1 MTINRSVGLLSTP
14 VRTCK
19 VGMQM
24 LPQEKHD
31 KIKSSIYWEEPKQCC
46 KHRHWDKIGEGCE
59 KENIIKIGKNRKN
72 WQTLA
77 KLNKYKKILFFLNPQ
92 NYFINKSRRV
102 PAIFCNQLAIKWWF
116 LRYYRDFSLLVKKP
130 WFSDFIAMFTT
141 LNQSL
146 KLNDMDQGNKAIMQ
160 SVQVLQRT
168 KDQTQW
174 ISWKE
179 CLTWAVINIPCCYLS
194 YHMRLKEETPNKR
207 LVRGPGGAE
216 RYGTRHVSLSG
227 CNTLRPNPRGSIL
240 TAVVWAVPWSSQH

>member
-46 KHRHWDKIGEGCE
+46 KHRHWDKIEEGRE
-59 KENIIKIGKNRKN
+59 NENIIKIGKNRKN

-102 PAIFCNQLAIKWWF
+102 PAIFLQSTCNKMVIFTILSRVFPPSEKTVIF
-116 LRYYRDFSLLVKKP
+116 RFYRNVHDTK
-130 WFSDFIAMFTT
+130 
-141 LNQSL
+141 
-146 KLNDMDQGNKAIMQ
+146 
-160 SVQVLQRT
+160 QV
-168 KDQTQW
+168 
-174 ISWKE
+174 
-179 CLTWAVINIPCCYLS
+179 
-194 YHMRLKEETPNKR
+194 
-207 LVRGPGGAE
+207 
-216 RYGTRHVSLSG
+216 
-227 CNTLRPNPRGSIL
+227 
-240 TAVVWAVPWSSQH
+240 